1 MSWSWRRA
9 WICAL
14 ALLAAPNALATG
26 DLPAVAR
33 PVLPGAPADPARGLV
48 FFLPAGPGRV
58 AAVGTAHSLDLDA
71 LARTGAVEFRLGR
84 SGRRVASSRAF
95 LAVPGR
101 PFDAPGGSLRGDFA
115 IYALD
120 APPRDARTL
129 APARRGLARGARVRV
144 VGVPAGGVRD
154 EQAVTGSVVA
164 VAPDRIEV
172 RLDAPRDLSGWG
184 GAPVLVDRT
193 ARVVGLLQAQ
203 WPGASRSRL
212 EVAPITGVLEALA
225 QPIAGG
231 AGRPFARFV
240 SASPPAAPAPLGER
254 GRTPQR
260 AHPEAPTRIRLDV
273 DYPDPG
279 ARVGPTLCGLFVAGH
294 ALAHAGALPRF
305 DVAFVIDTSASTQEA
320 SGADVD
326 GDGRVAKARRAA
338 IGSLFGGA
346 ITDAGDSILAA
357 EIAAARQLLR
367 GFDPRSTRV
376 AVISFAGDPPQATAS
391 LLRGRS
397 RPAAVVRQPL
407 TTDYTRVEDSLRAIL
422 DEAPAGA
429 TDMAAGL
436 DLATTELGGGP
447 GALSQPEP
455 DRERIVL
462 FFTDGTPTLP
472 HPGFEAD
479 NVRAVLRAAERSR
492 RADVR
497 IHSFAIGPEALD
509 GPIAALEM
517 AQRTGGFFTP
527 VRHPGDLQKAVE
539 QVSFTRVRAI
549 DLRNATTG
557 DRARAL
563 RVTADGGWA
572 GLVPAIPGL
581 NRLDVVARSDDG
593 TRVRRQLAVFVEASQ
608 AETPLPPHLAPRRNR
623 LLEDCLRDAKRS
635 RKNLVLQHAEAIRRE
650 LQVEIQRE
658 RKQASQRAAEQHRDL
673 HLEVEEA
680 R

>member
-1 MSWSWRRA
+1 
-9 WICAL
+9 
-14 ALLAAPNALATG
+14 
-26 DLPAVAR
+26 
-33 PVLPGAPADPARGLV
+33 
-48 FFLPAGPGRV
+48 
-58 AAVGTAHSLDLDA
+58 VGTAHSLDLDA
-71 LARTGAVEFRLGR
+71 LARSGAIEFRLGR

-129 APARRGLARGARVRV
+129 APARRALARGARVRV

-154 EQAVTGSVVA
+154 EQAVTGSVVT

-172 RLDAPRDLSGWG
+172 RLDAPHDLSGWG
-184 GAPVLVDRT
+184 GAPVLAERT

-203 WPGASRSRL
+203 WPGVSRPRL

-225 QPIAGG
+225 QPIAG
-231 AGRPFARFV
+231 ATAQPFARFA
-240 SASPPAAPAPLGER
+240 SASPPAAPAPSGQR
-254 GRTPQR
+254 SRTPQP
-260 AHPEAPTRIRLDV
+260 AHPEAPTRIQLDV
-273 DYPDPG
+273 DYPHPG
-279 ARVGPTLCGLFVAGH
+279 ARVGATVCGLFVAGH

-305 DVAFVIDTSASTQEA
+305 DVAFVIDTSGSTQEA

-326 GDGRVAKARRAA
+326 GDGRVAKARLAA
-338 IGSLFGGA
+338 IGSLFSER

-367 GFDPRSTRV
+367 GFDPRRTRV
-376 AVISFAGDPPQATAS
+376 AVVTFAGDPPQATAS

-407 TTDYTRVEDSLRAIL
+407 TTDTTRVEDTLRAIL

-436 DLATTELGGGP
+436 DLATTELDGGP
-447 GALSQPEP
+447 GALSEHEP

-462 FFTDGTPTLP
+462 FFTDGRPTLP

-492 RADVR
+492 RGGVR

-509 GPIAALEM
+509 APIAALEM

-527 VRHPGDLQKAVE
+527 VRHPSDLQNAVE
-539 QVSFTRVRAI
+539 AVSFTRVRAVA
-549 DLRNATTG
+549 LRNATTG
-557 DRARAL
+557 NRARAL
-563 RVTADGGWA
+563 RVSADGGWA
-572 GLVPAIPGL
+572 GLVPATPGL
-581 NRLDVVARSDDG
+581 NRLDIVARSDDG
-593 TRVRRQLAVFVEASQ
+593 TRVQRQLAVFVEASQ
-608 AETPLPPHLAPRRNR
+608 AETPVSPDLAPRRNR
-623 LLEDCLRDAKRS
+623 LLEDCLRDSKRS
-635 RKNLVLQHAEAIRRE
+635 RKKLELRHAEAIRQE
-650 LQVEIQRE
+650 LQVEIERE
-658 RKQASQRAAEQHRDL
+658 RSKASRRAAEQRREL
-673 HLEVEEA
+673 RLEVETA
-680 R
+680 P

>member
-1 MSWSWRRA
+1 
-9 WICAL
+9 
-14 ALLAAPNALATG
+14 
-26 DLPAVAR
+26 
-33 PVLPGAPADPARGLV
+33 
-48 FFLPAGPGRV
+48 
-58 AAVGTAHSLDLDA
+58 VGTAHSLDLDA
-71 LARTGAVEFRLGR
+71 LARTGVVEFRLGR
-84 SGRRVASSRAF
+84 SGLRIASSRAF

-101 PFDAPGGSLRGDFA
+101 PFDAPGGTLRGDFV

-129 APARRGLARGARVRV
+129 APARSNLARGTRVRV
-144 VGVPAGGVRD
+144 VGVPGGGVRN
-154 EQAVTGSVVA
+154 EQVLTGSVVA

-184 GAPVLVDRT
+184 GAPVLMGRT
-193 ARVVGLLQAQ
+193 GRVVGLLQAQ

-212 EVAPITGVLEALA
+212 EVAPITGVLDALA

-231 AGRPFARFV
+231 AGRPFARFA
-240 SASPPAAPAPLGER
+240 SASPPAAPAPSGER
-254 GRTPQR
+254 SRTPQR
-260 AHPEAPTRIRLDV
+260 APVTRIRLDV

-279 ARVGPTLCGLFVAGH
+279 ARVGPTVCGLFVAGH

-305 DVAFVIDTSASTQEA
+305 DVAFVIDTSGSTQEA

-326 GDGRVAKARRAA
+326 GDGRVAKARRATM
-338 IGSLFGGA
+338 GSVFGEQ

-376 AVISFAGDPPQATAS
+376 AVVTFAGDPPQATAS
-391 LLRGRS
+391 LMRGRS

-407 TTDYTRVEDSLRAIL
+407 TTDTKRVEDTLRAIL

-429 TDMAAGL
+429 TNMAAGI
-436 DLATTELGGGP
+436 DLATTELSGGP

-462 FFTDGTPTLP
+462 FFTDGRPTLP

-492 RADVR
+492 RGDVR

-517 AQRTGGFFTP
+517 AQRTGGFFIP

-539 QVSFTRVRAI
+539 EVSFTRVRAI

-557 DRARAL
+557 DRARAF
-563 RVTADGGWA
+563 RATADGGWA
-572 GLVPAIPGL
+572 GLVPAVPGM

-608 AETPLPPHLAPRRNR
+608 AETPVPPDLAARRNR
-623 LLEDCLRDAKRS
+623 LLEDCLRDSKRS
-635 RKNLVLQHAEAIRRE
+635 RKKTELRHAEAIRRE
-650 LQVEIQRE
+650 LKVEIERE
-658 RKQASQRAAEQHRDL
+658 RSKASRRAAEQRREL
-673 HLEVEEA
+673 QLELEEA
-680 R
+680 P